1 MIELEKIITLYYFRV
16 LSNTSTIEA
25 MLNKETVS
33 GLPPTVLTLV
43 DRFASFPG
51 VGKKSALRMAMH
63 ILRGSRKFAE
73 ELSGALLDVKDK
85 VALCHTCWTLSE
97 QDPCPICCDHNRDS
111 KCVCVVEEARDM
123 IAIERTGCWRGVYH
137 VLGGAI
143 SPLDGV
149 DPEQLKIDQLFD
161 RVKQNSIKE
170 IVIATNP
177 TSEGETTA
185 LYIARMMSSLG
196 VKVTRIARGV
206 PMGSDIELV
215 DDNTLQQSFEGRVA
229 ID

>member
-1 MIELEKIITLYYFRV
+1 MSNIPITK
-16 LSNTSTIEA
+16 A
-25 MLNKETVS
+25 MQTRETVS

-43 DRFASFPG
+43 DKFATFPG
-51 VGKKSALRMAMH
+51 VGKKSALRMAMY
-63 ILRGSRKFAE
+63 ILRGSRGFAE
-73 ELSGALLDVKDK
+73 ELSNALMDVKDK
-85 VALCHTCWTLSE
+85 VAFCHTCWTLSE

-111 KCVCVVEEARDM
+111 RCVCVVEEARDM

-143 SPLDGV
+143 SPLDGIS
-149 DPEQLKIDQLFD
+149 PEQLKLDQLLE
-161 RVKQNSIKE
+161 RVKRDLVKE

-185 LYIARMMSSLG
+185 LYIARMMSSID
-196 VKVTRIARGV
+196 VRITRIARGV

-215 DDNTLQQSFEGRVA
+215 DDNTLQQSFEGRV
-229 ID
+229 ILD